1 MYNHLHKY
9 SVMGWSSKFSKEK
22 MGARNTCGFASF
34 FILDQDGISGV
45 NVWGL
50 EDSQST
56 MDVPEKKG
64 MGIQGFDLK
73 RKISKTHHLYDEHDI
88 KKCRWIMQLWMIFW
102 AFQRTFHWQRKSIH
116 RMEKRSLWR
125 IKLSKVFFRDHGC
138 FWFQITREIRSP
150 KPSLNTKVMA
160 RRPKDPRWRHLSVF
174 SFRMQSHPR
183 YCFGV
188 PRCFGVLT
196 NSCCFAEI
204 DWLKSLNPFVKKV
217 FCWEGFF
224 EVRYAE
230 GWPYCLYFHMT
241 LGYFTKFSGNAI
253 FHAFT
258 PSDLAKE
265 GHCFR

>member
-1 MYNHLHKY
+1 
-9 SVMGWSSKFSKEK
+9 
-22 MGARNTCGFASF
+22 
-34 FILDQDGISGV
+34 
-45 NVWGL
+45 
-50 EDSQST
+50 
-56 MDVPEKKG
+56 
-64 MGIQGFDLK
+64 
-73 RKISKTHHLYDEHDI
+73 
-88 KKCRWIMQLWMIFW
+88 
-102 AFQRTFHWQRKSIH
+102 
-116 RMEKRSLWR
+116 MEKRSLWR
-125 IKLSKVFFRDHGC
+125 IKLSKVFFPDHGC

-196 NSCCFAEI
+196 NICCFAEI

-230 GWPYCLYFHMT
+230 GWPYYFYFHMNW
-241 LGYFTKFSGNAI
+241 GYFAKFSGNAI
-253 FHAFT
+253 IHAFT

-265 GHCFR
+265 GRCRSIRHTFLAGSWSHEPLKRKRNIIYQMLNSDSSQYPFFLQEA